1 MTSYRRFSNRLRHF
15 GAPPVRSRHGG
26 ATIVGA
32 AATVMLL
39 VATGGGVWW
48 WMQNR
53 PTADRSNGILL
64 HTVERDDF
72 ELTVTE
78 RGEVEAFDVTEIRSL
93 VKSNNTT
100 GNSILRIVPEG
111 TEVKKGDFL
120 VELDS
125 SALRTQRTSQ
135 KILVNAA
142 KAAEVEA
149 KNTYDTAVIAK
160 REYLEGT
167 NLQERQTIQSEE
179 FVAEENLNRAKEYY
193 AYSQKLASKGYV
205 NELQLEADRFA
216 VEKAKKDLDTAKTK
230 LHVLDEFTKPKM
242 LSTLDSAIL
251 IAKAKW
257 DSGQNSH
264 ELELEKL
271 EELDDQIAKC
281 TMVAP
286 EDGVVKYAHITDGR
300 GDQEFIVDE
309 GTVVRERQVI
319 ITLPNAESM
328 RVNLL
333 VNESLVQ
340 YVRPGLA
347 AVISPVGFGDRVLH
361 GEVERINQYAEPT
374 GWRQANVKEY
384 KALVAIDQPT
394 PELRSGMTAAVTIRC
409 AEVPNTLQVPV
420 QAVYAHGRKLYCF
433 VYKGGA
439 WKAREI
445 KPGPTNDKFFVIES
459 GLDEGDQ
466 VAMNRAVTSM
476 KSNYR
481 NWRLRKHS
489 VPYPSVPPG
498 GAGVVVKDVRAARA
512 GPESIKRPPN
522 RAASSRA
529 TNISRCAS
537 RMAPSPATRVLRLAA
552 ARPPKQTRR
561 PPPSPRP
568 RKGRGLANEAGC
580 QRLGIVQ
587 GLCPQRRDHSCLA
600 RRVVRCAR
608 GRLHLDHGAKRF
620 WQKHATEFARLSRSA
635 DGRPIHAQRRRC
647 FADERRQAG
656 RNSGHTDRFHFPI
669 VQFAVRAFSRGKHSG
684 AVVL

>member
-1 MTSYRRFSNRLRHF
+1 MASDRRFSNRLRYF
-15 GAPPVRSRHGG
+15 GALPVRSRRGG

-32 AATVMLL
+32 AATLTLL
-39 VATGGGVWW
+39 VAAGGGIWW
-48 WMQNR
+48 WMQSR
-53 PTADRSNGILL
+53 PSTGDSNGILL
-64 HTVERDDF
+64 HTVEREDF

-78 RGEVEAFDVTEIRSL
+78 RGEVEAFDVTEVRSL

-100 GNSILRIVPEG
+100 GNAILRIVPEG

-167 NLQERQTIQSEE
+167 NLQERQTIQSEM

-216 VEKAKKDLDTAKTK
+216 VEKAKKDLDTANTK
-230 LHVLDEFTKPKM
+230 LRVLDEFTKPKM

-328 RVNLL
+328 RVNMV

-340 YVRPGLA
+340 YVRPGLE

-361 GEVERINQYAEPT
+361 GYVEKVNQYAEPT

-384 KALVAIDQPT
+384 KALVAIDEPT
-394 PELRSGMTAAVTIRC
+394 ADLRSGMTAAVTIRC
-409 AEVPNTLQVPV
+409 AEVPNALQVPV

-433 VYKGGA
+433 VYKDGA
-439 WKAREI
+439 WEAREV
-445 KPGPTNDKFFVIES
+445 KAGPTNDKFFVIES
-459 GLDEGDQ
+459 GLNEGDQ
-466 VAMNRAVTSM
+466 VAMNPRGYVDEVSLPKLSPEEAQRAVPQRSGG
-476 KSNYR
+476 R
-481 NWRLRKHS
+481 RGRGEGRE
-489 VPYPSVPPG
+489 G
-498 GAGVVVKDVRAARA
+498 GAGRPGFEQAPAEQPDGEQPGDKQQPLREPDGTQPGDTRTPTGSGAAA
-512 GPESIKRPPN
+512 QAEQT
-522 RAASSRA
+522 AASS
-529 TNISRCAS
+529 T
-537 RMAPSPATRVLRLAA
+537 AA
-552 ARPPKQTRR
+552 AP
-561 PPPSPRP
+561 
-568 RKGRGLANEAGC
+568 A
-580 QRLGIVQ
+580 
-587 GLCPQRRDHSCLA
+587 
-600 RRVVRCAR
+600 
-608 GRLHLDHGAKRF
+608 
-620 WQKHATEFARLSRSA
+620 
-635 DGRPIHAQRRRC
+635 
-647 FADERRQAG
+647 
-656 RNSGHTDRFHFPI
+656 SG
-669 VQFAVRAFSRGKHSG
+669 SG
-684 AVVL
+684 TGE

>member
-1 MTSYRRFSNRLRHF
+1 MKSRRLKIGMILRT
-15 GAPPVRSRHGG
+15 RHGG
-26 ATIVGA
+26 ATIA
-32 AATVMLL
+32 SATALVAVML
-39 VATGGGVWW
+39 AMGGGIWW
-48 WMQNR
+48 WMNSR
-53 PTADRSNGILL
+53 DNSDSTKGILL

-78 RGEVEAFDVTEIRSL
+78 RGEVEAFDVTEVRSL

-100 GNSILRIVPEG
+100 GNAILRIVPEG

-125 SALRTQRTSQ
+125 SALKTQRTSQ

-167 NLQERQTIQSEE
+167 YLQERQTIESEV

-242 LSTLDSAIL
+242 LSTLESAIL

-281 TMVAP
+281 TIVAP
-286 EDGVVKYAHITDGR
+286 EDGIVKYAHITDGR

-319 ITLPNAESM
+319 ITLPNADSM
-328 RVNLL
+328 RVNMV

-347 AVISPVGFGDRVLH
+347 AVISPVGFGERVLH
-361 GEVERINQYAEPT
+361 GYVEKVNQYAEPT

-384 KALVAIDQPT
+384 KALVAIDEPT
-394 PELRSGMTAAVTIRC
+394 TDLRSGMTTSVTIRC
-409 AEVPNTLQVPV
+409 AEVPNALQVPV

-433 VYKGGA
+433 VYDNGT
-439 WKAREI
+439 WDARVI
-445 KPGPTNDKFFVIES
+445 KPGPTNDKFFVVHS
-459 GLDEGDQ
+459 GLNEGDR
-466 VAMNRAVTSM
+466 VAMNPRGYVDQVKLPKLAPEEAQRAVPQRGNGRRERREAGEDGRGGAESGEQ
-476 KSNYR
+476 
-481 NWRLRKHS
+481 
-489 VPYPSVPPG
+489 PAEQPG
-498 GAGVVVKDVRAARA
+498 GEQPHMRVPDGTAPGDTRAPASGGTA
-512 GPESIKRPPN
+512 AQADQT
-522 RAASSRA
+522 AASPTTS
-529 TNISRCAS
+529 S
-537 RMAPSPATRVLRLAA
+537 
-552 ARPPKQTRR
+552 
-561 PPPSPRP
+561 
-568 RKGRGLANEAGC
+568 AG
-580 QRLGIVQ
+580 
-587 GLCPQRRDHSCLA
+587 
-600 RRVVRCAR
+600 
-608 GRLHLDHGAKRF
+608 
-620 WQKHATEFARLSRSA
+620 
-635 DGRPIHAQRRRC
+635 
-647 FADERRQAG
+647 
-656 RNSGHTDRFHFPI
+656 
-669 VQFAVRAFSRGKHSG
+669 SG
-684 AVVL
+684 AGE

>member
-1 MTSYRRFSNRLRHF
+1 MKSRQLNTRKIFRTRL
-15 GAPPVRSRHGG
+15 GG
-26 ATIVGA
+26 ATIA
-32 AATVMLL
+32 SATALVAVML
-39 VATGGGVWW
+39 ATGGGIWW

-53 PTADRSNGILL
+53 PTSNDANGILL
-64 HTVERDDF
+64 HTVEREDF

-78 RGEVEAFDVTEIRSL
+78 RGEVEAFDVTEVRSL

-100 GNSILRIVPEG
+100 GNAILRIVPEG

-125 SALRTQRTSQ
+125 SALKTQRTSQ

-167 NLQERQTIQSEE
+167 NLQERQTIESEV

-242 LSTLDSAIL
+242 LSTLESAIL

-271 EELDDQIAKC
+271 KELDDQIAKC

-319 ITLPNAESM
+319 ITLPNADSM
-328 RVNLL
+328 RVNMV

-361 GEVERINQYAEPT
+361 GYVEKINQYAEPT

-384 KALVAIDQPT
+384 KALVAIDEPT
-394 PELRSGMTAAVTIRC
+394 TELRSGMTTSVTIRC
-409 AEVPNTLQVPV
+409 AEVPNALQVPV
-420 QAVYAHGRKLYCF
+420 QAVYAHGRKMYCF
-433 VYKGGA
+433 VYDNGA
-439 WKAREI
+439 WDAREI
-445 KPGPTNDKFFVIES
+445 KPGPTNDKFFVVHS
-459 GLDEGDQ
+459 GLNEGDR
-466 VAMNRAVTSM
+466 VAMNPRGYVDQVKLPKLSPEEAQRAVPQRGNGRRERGDAAEGDRRGAESGEQ
-476 KSNYR
+476 
-481 NWRLRKHS
+481 
-489 VPYPSVPPG
+489 PAEQPG
-498 GAGVVVKDVRAARA
+498 GDQPQMRVPDGTAPGDTRAPAGAGAAGQA
-512 GPESIKRPPN
+512 DQT
-522 RAASSRA
+522 AASGNA
-529 TNISRCAS
+529 G
-537 RMAPSPATRVLRLAA
+537 AP
-552 ARPPKQTRR
+552 
-561 PPPSPRP
+561 
-568 RKGRGLANEAGC
+568 G
-580 QRLGIVQ
+580 
-587 GLCPQRRDHSCLA
+587 
-600 RRVVRCAR
+600 
-608 GRLHLDHGAKRF
+608 
-620 WQKHATEFARLSRSA
+620 
-635 DGRPIHAQRRRC
+635 
-647 FADERRQAG
+647 
-656 RNSGHTDRFHFPI
+656 
-669 VQFAVRAFSRGKHSG
+669 SG
-684 AVVL
+684 AGE